1 MLIVGHVFGD
11 LGPRKPTGAYVLE
24 ASRLVITRVRKL
36 TDRLE
41 ALYGTEFDPTTRER
55 LHTARQQLD
64 ATIEALT
71 GLPEMLDPDH
81 RR

>member
-1 MLIVGHVFGD
+1 LTSSVNF
-11 LGPRKPTGAYVLE
+11 GPRKPTGAYVLE
-24 ASRLVITRVRKL
+24 ASRLVITRVRML
-36 TDRLE
+36 TDRRE
-41 ALYGTEFDPTTRER
+41 ALYGTELDPTTRER

-71 GLPEMLDPDH
+71 GLPDMLEPDY